1 MTHSREYPSRPLLGV
16 AGILFHADGSLLMV
30 QRGQE
35 PARGRWSIPGGLV
48 EVGER
53 METAVAREL
62 HEETGLLIEPLQLVE
77 LVERIHPD
85 PASPDRIRYHYVLAD
100 FLCRITGGSLA
111 AASDADD
118 VRWVPA
124 AEWLPESSPLVEPFA
139 RPILHKAWTLWQQ
152 SGARHDTRIHL
163 EHRTS
168 K

>member
-1 MTHSREYPSRPLLGV
+1 MTHSREFPPLPLLGV

-53 METAVAREL
+53 LETAVAREIE
-62 HEETGLLIEPLQLVE
+62 EETGLRVEPLHLVE

-85 PASPDRIRYHYVLAD
+85 PANPVRIRYHYVLAD

-124 AEWLPESSPLVEPFA
+124 AEWQPESSPLVEAFA

-152 SGARHDTRIHL
+152 SGARHETRIHL
-163 EHRTS
+163 EQ
-168 K
+168 KIVK